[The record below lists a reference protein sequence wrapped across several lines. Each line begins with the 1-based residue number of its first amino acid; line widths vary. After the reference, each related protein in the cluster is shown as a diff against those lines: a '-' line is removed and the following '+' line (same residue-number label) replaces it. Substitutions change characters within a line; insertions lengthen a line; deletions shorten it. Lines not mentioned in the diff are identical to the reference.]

1 MMFLKFT
8 VELSSGETM
17 DLIGL
22 YKKMIL
28 SLIPKNLEKQLKTEK
43 GTLGD
48 GIKNVL
54 LASLVVDVVLLVA
67 MLLQFLLIGSMAGM
81 AGDYGDMAALG
92 GGFGITTV
100 IMLVLVPVIM
110 VVTSLIST
118 ALAFVLCKILGG
130 KGTFA
135 DQYFQFSILGSGAT
149 ILGFILN
156 IIPIAGSILASLLG
170 LYYLYPV
177 FMVYRG
183 VHKFSNMKAA
193 LAVIIPIVL
202 GAILA
207 VLLMGYFIASL
218 GSMMPSR
225 GYY

>member
-1 MMFLKFT
+1 
-8 VELSSGETM
+8 M

-28 SLIPKNLEKQLKTEK
+28 SLVPKNLEKQLKTDK
-43 GTLGD
+43 GSLGD

-54 LASLVVDVVLLVA
+54 LASLVVDVALLIA
-67 MLLQFLLIGSMAGM
+67 MLLQFLFIGSMVGM
-81 AGDYGDMAALG
+81 AGDYGAMAALG
-92 GGFGITTV
+92 GGFGITTI
-100 IMLVLVPVIM
+100 IMLILVPIIM
-110 VVTSLIST
+110 VVTTLTLTVLSFI
-118 ALAFVLCKILGG
+118 LCKILGG

-135 DQYFQFSILGSGAT
+135 DQYFQFSIVGSGVL
-149 ILGFILN
+149 ILSSILN
-156 IIPIAGSILASLLG
+156 IIPVLGSMVVSLLG

-193 LAVIIPIVL
+193 LAVLIPIVL
-202 GAILA
+202 AVILA
-207 VLLMGYFIASL
+207 VLFMGYFIASVA
-218 GSMMPSR
+218 SMTPTP